1 MLSVIFVTTFIL
13 ILYFLFR
20 KKPFEFS
27 PVENAYYYPSSHDRF
42 QSRNIPISTQIK
54 VIPIPQFI
62 STQDAVLKISN
73 DFQIISKQNTV
84 RDLELA
90 IRRYS
95 NYISSLT
102 GLSIENSQKY
112 SSSEN
117 KLIIDCLLKDA
128 DEYSYPK
135 IDEDES
141 YVLNVTRT
149 GTYLGALTLTG
160 ILRGLST
167 FVQLIECSNS
177 SNISY
182 IPIVNITDRPR
193 FPWRGLMLDVSRH
206 WMPAS
211 VIERTLNAMELSKLN
226 VLHLHLSDD
235 QGFRVESIQ
244 YKLLHDEKDFF
255 TQKDIRYLVEYARQ
269 RRIRIVPEFDI
280 PGHTTSWFV
289 GYPELATDPGPYQI
303 STNWGVLKSTM
314 DPTKETTY
322 KFLDVFFEE
331 MTKLFPDLYFHI
343 GGDEVEGTHWAQSP
357 TIQKFIFDNKLRNK
371 NGLQAYF
378 NKRVQALLK
387 KYGKIMIGWEE
398 ILDEI
403 DENLIINSDAVIQSW
418 KSRQATVNAVKRG
431 FRSILSNGYYLD
443 QLSPSMNHYTVD
455 PIQKHEALLLN
466 REQQQRILGGEAC
479 MWSEFASQYTVDSRI
494 WPRVSAIAERLW
506 SSPLIINQNFLYE
519 RLFRMSHLLE
529 QMKTGVTHLSSYMN
543 KLENLLLGQTNKTAL
558 LHPFVILADASE
570 PLGHGERSQL
580 TRYTSSV
587 PLTTFADALHSES
600 ESIWKLENLQINDKR
615 LHDIFQTWSLNHLR
629 LSTLFN
635 SIKKYQYDNIWGQN
649 IERLSENLAHVG
661 RIGLRVFNYNSQKVL
676 HHDKNN
682 TMNSWTLPHWI
693 SHHSILLE
701 QLENGVKEV
710 RLAAVRPV
718 RRLLHSIQSTNQLRV
733 QEATRDILVPSAN
746 F

>member
-1 MLSVIFVTTFIL
+1 MTRLRFIFRILSVTFVTTFIL
-13 ILYFLFR
+13 ILYSLFR
-20 KKPFEFS
+20 KKSFEFS
-27 PVENAYYYPSSHDRF
+27 LVQNAYYYSSNHDRF

-62 STQDAVLKISN
+62 STHDGTLEISN
-73 DFQIISKQNTV
+73 GFQIISKQKSV

-90 IRRYS
+90 INRYS

-102 GLSIENSQKY
+102 GLSIENREKY
-112 SSSEN
+112 STSEN

-128 DEYSYPK
+128 DEYRYPK

-141 YVLNVTRT
+141 YALNVTRT
-149 GTYLGALTLTG
+149 GTYLRALTLAG

-167 FVQLIECSNS
+167 FVQLIERIGS
-177 SNISY
+177 SNVSY

-193 FPWRGLMLDVSRH
+193 FTWRGLMLDVCRH
-206 WMPAS
+206 WMPVT
-211 VIERTLNAMELSKLN
+211 VIERTLNAMEISKLN

-244 YKLLHDEKDFF
+244 YNLLHDRTDFF
-255 TQKDIRYLVEYARQ
+255 TQKDIKYLVEYARQ

-289 GYPELATDPGPYQI
+289 GYPELATEPGTYQI
-303 STNWGVLKSTM
+303 ETSWGVLKPTM
-314 DPTKETTY
+314 DPTKQTTY
-322 KFLDVFFEE
+322 TFLDKFFGE
-331 MTKLFPDLYFHI
+331 MTKLFPDAYFHI

-357 TIQKFIFDNKLRNK
+357 AIQNFISENKLRNK

-378 NKRVQALLK
+378 NKRVQAMLK

-403 DENLIINSDAVIQSW
+403 DENLIINSDAIIQSW

-431 FRSILSNGYYLD
+431 FGSILSSGYYLD
-443 QLSPSMNHYTVD
+443 HLASSTNHYTVD
-455 PIQKHEALLLN
+455 PIQRSDLFLLN

-479 MWSEFASQYTVDSRI
+479 MWTEFASQYTVDSRI
-494 WPRVSAIAERLW
+494 WPRVFAIAERLW
-506 SSPLIINQNFLYE
+506 SSPSNTNQYFLYE

-543 KLENLLLGQTNKTAL
+543 KLENLILNRTTKITL

-570 PLGHGERSQL
+570 PHGHGERSQL
-580 TRYTSSV
+580 SKYTSNF

-600 ESIWKLENLQINDKR
+600 ESIWKLENLQINDER
-615 LHDIFQTWSLNHLR
+615 LRDIFQTWSLNHLR

-635 SIKKYQYDNIWGQN
+635 SIEKYQYKNVWGQD

-661 RIGLRVFNYNSQKVL
+661 RIGLRVLNYNSQKVL

-693 SHHSILLE
+693 SHHRTLLE

-718 RRLLHSIQSTNQLRV
+718 RRLLNSIQSMN
-733 QEATRDILVPSAN
+733 
-746 F
+746 